1 MSGMDV
7 RASDAEREAVVG
19 KLNTAVGE
27 GRLTLDEFSTRLG
40 TAYEA
45 TTRGELEPLTADLPE
60 AVSSTRPAGKEW
72 HITPLGGM
80 RRSGAWRVPET
91 TITVT
96 LIGGADLDLRAAQLE
111 APVVTL
117 TKVSL
122 IGGTRI
128 TVPPGVRVE
137 VSGFSL
143 LGGKRVTD
151 APSPPGAPTLRVRS
165 FSLIGGIRVRSTRE
179 P

>member
-1 MSGMDV
+1 MEV

-27 GRLTLDEFSTRLG
+27 GRLTLDEFSSRLG
-40 TAYEA
+40 NAYEA

-60 AVSSTRPAGKEW
+60 AVSSTPAGGE
-72 HITPLGGM
+72 GM
-80 RRSGAWRVPET
+80 ARHAAGRHAPHAAPGASPRR
-91 TITVT
+91 TIAVT
-96 LIGGADLDLRAAQLE
+96 LIGGADLDLRAAQLD

-143 LGGKRVTD
+143 IGGKRVD
-151 APSPPGAPTLRVRS
+151 RRACAAGCADGCGSEASR
-165 FSLIGGIRVRSTRE
+165 
-179 P
+179 